1 MEPTTMIAYAI
12 VTMIISYAITTAM
25 MPRPPNADAATFDDF
40 DFPQADEGT
49 PQAVVFGD
57 CWSGDW
63 TVLAVGNYRTS
74 AIRKSGGK
82 K

>member
-1 MEPTTMIAYAI
+1 MGIEEAI
-12 VTMIISYAITTAM
+12 VMLIASYIISMAM
-25 MPRPPNADAATFDDF
+25 MPKIKPPAPTAFEDI

-49 PQAVVFGD
+49 PQAVIFGD

-63 TVLAVGNYRTS
+63 TVLAVGNYRTEAVHS
-74 AIRKSGGK
+74 TEGSK

>member
-1 MEPTTMIAYAI
+1 MNPYY
-12 VTMIISYAITTAM
+12 VLAM
-25 MPRPPNADAATFDDF
+25 MVISTLINLAMAPKQQGALPTAFEDI

-63 TVLAVGNYRTS
+63 MVLAVGNYRVEE
-74 AIRKSGGK
+74 IRAKGGK

>member
-1 MEPTTMIAYAI
+1 MMGWDTALYLLIASALIQY
-12 VTMIISYAITTAM
+12 AM
-25 MPRPPNADAATFDDF
+25 MPKQQQPVATAFKDI

-49 PQAVVFGD
+49 PQCGIFGD

-63 TVLAVGNYRTS
+63 TVLAVGNYKVDEIH
-74 AIRKSGGK
+74 AGGGGK

>member
-1 MEPTTMIAYAI
+1 MNIAVYFALL
-12 VTMIISYAITTAM
+12 VISTYISMSM
-25 MPRPPNADAATFDDF
+25 MPKAEPPKPQAFEDF
-40 DFPQADEGT
+40 DFPQVDEGT

-63 TVLAVGNYRTS
+63 TVLAVGNYRTT
-74 AIRKSGGK
+74 AIRSKGGK

>member
-1 MEPTTMIAYAI
+1 MDFWTYVILL
-12 VTMIISYAITTAM
+12 VVSSVISYALMPKPAVKEPEAM
-25 MPRPPNADAATFDDF
+25 KDI

-49 PQAVVFGD
+49 PQAVIFGD

-63 TVLAVGNYRTS
+63 VVLAVGNYRTEE
-74 AIRKSGGK
+74 IRSESGSK